1 MDTKGYCHIPK
12 ALFDAITFL
21 AQALP
26 KRSVPTFLELLFGAM
41 LTQNGF
47 VTEAWLAIRPRRH
60 WTSYFKWLQKGRW
73 SWVALGLQ
81 TALLALQRSGD
92 SRCFVAIDDTLILRG
107 SRKAPESRIH
117 HQHGRKA
124 NRPDYVR
131 GQNWVT
137 LALVLTQGWRSLA
150 LPILSRLPRA
160 TGNGGKLVAAKTLLR
175 VTGRLFRG
183 RRVTLLV
190 DSWYMRKSLLL
201 PAQTMGYQ
209 VVGQVRKDTAL
220 YLPPPPHDGKR
231 GRPRKY
237 GAKLTAERV
246 AQQPVVSQRLF
257 LYSGWRTVHYRSCQA
272 LAYFLGGQQVR
283 AVWSQ
288 IENEDGTLRQT
299 RLILCTDLSLSAP
312 RILLAYN
319 RRWAIE
325 DLFNQLKNRWGWKDA
340 WQQTRQVLHRWTQ
353 ILSTS
358 YALPQLL
365 AQMNSEEV
373 KALAEVAPW
382 RDKHP
387 ITAGR
392 VRQGLQRII
401 GHVDIRSLWNSKTGK
416 FEAQN
421 QGNRLDRPPDR
432 RKAA

>member
-1 MDTKGYCHIPK
+1 MDTKGYGHIPN

-47 VTEAWLAIRPRRH
+47 VTEAWLAIKPRRH
-60 WTSYFKWLQKGRW
+60 WSSYFKWLQKGRW

-81 TALLALQRSGD
+81 TARLALQSAGG
-92 SRCFVAIDDTLILRG
+92 SRCFVAIDDTLIFRG

-131 GQNWVT
+131 GQNWVS
-137 LALVLTQGWRSLA
+137 LALLLPQGWRSLA
-150 LPILSRLPRA
+150 LPVLSRLPRA
-160 TGNGGKLVAAKTLLR
+160 CGNGGKLVAAKTLLR
-175 VTGRLFRG
+175 VARRVLRERL
-183 RRVTLLV
+183 VTLLV

-201 PAQTMGYQ
+201 PAQAMGYK
-209 VVGQVRKDTAL
+209 VIGQVRKDTAL
-220 YLPPPPHDGKR
+220 YLPPPPHAGKR

-237 GAKLTAERV
+237 GDKLTQDRV
-246 AQQPVVSQRLF
+246 EQLPVVTQRLF
-257 LYSGWRTVHYRSCQA
+257 LYNGCRTVHYRSCEA
-272 LAYFLGGQQVR
+272 LAYFLNGQRVR

-299 RLILCTDLSLSAP
+299 RLLLCSDLSLSAA

-319 RRWAIE
+319 RRWSIE

-340 WQQTRQVLHRWTQ
+340 WQQSRQVLHRWTQ

-365 AQMNSEEV
+365 AQMNSEDV
-373 KALAEVAPW
+373 KALASMSPW
-382 RDKHP
+382 RHKQP
-387 ITAGR
+387 VTAGR
-392 VRQGLQRII
+392 VRQGLQRIFA
-401 GHVDIRSLWNSKTGK
+401 HVDIRGLWNPKTGK
-416 FEAQN
+416 FEAKIVS
-421 QGNRLDRPPDR
+421 NRPDRPPDR

>member
-1 MDTKGYCHIPK
+1 MDTKGYGHIPR

-26 KRSVPTFLELLFGAM
+26 KRSVPTFLELLLGAM

-47 VTEAWLAIRPRRH
+47 VTEALLAITPRRH

-81 TALLALQRSGD
+81 TARLALPS
-92 SRCFVAIDDTLILRG
+92 STAARCFVAIDDTLIFRT

-117 HQHGRKA
+117 HQHGSKA

-137 LALVLTQGWRSLA
+137 LALVLPQGWRSLA
-150 LPILSRLPRA
+150 LPVLSRLPRA

-175 VTGRLFRG
+175 VASRLLGGRL
-183 RRVTLLV
+183 VTLLV

-209 VVGQVRKDTAL
+209 VIGQVRKDTAL
-220 YLPPPPHDGKR
+220 YLPPPPHGGKR

-237 GAKLTAERV
+237 GDKLTPERV
-246 AQQPVVSQRLF
+246 AQLPVVTQTLF
-257 LYSGWRTVHYRSCQA
+257 IYNAWRTVHYRSCEA
-272 LAYFLGGQQVR
+272 LAFFLDGQPVR
-283 AVWSQ
+283 VVWSQ
-288 IENEDGTLRQT
+288 IENEDGTLRPT
-299 RLILCTDLSLSAP
+299 RLLLCTDLRLSAT
-312 RILLAYN
+312 RVLLAYN

-353 ILSTS
+353 ILSTG

-365 AQMNSEEV
+365 AQISSDEI
-373 KALAEVAPW
+373 KALASLSPW
-382 RDKHP
+382 RSHQP

-392 VRQGLQRII
+392 VRQGLQRIFR
-401 GHVDIRSLWNSKTGK
+401 HVDIRNHWNPKAGK
-416 FEAQN
+416 FTAQN
-421 QGNRLDRPPDR
+421 RGERPDRPPDR
-432 RKAA
+432 RNTA